1 MSAIWQQVRR
11 YRYGILAV
19 VLLLIAGKVAYSYFA
34 TPAKTAQKSQ
44 NVTVERGELVST
56 VSATGTIKPVN
67 MVDISSKISGLVK
80 EVKVSENDQV
90 QVGQVLL
97 TLDDT
102 HLQALVSQARS
113 RLALASANVERS
125 EKMHAIG
132 AVSDQQLDAAR
143 TDYNVA
149 QASYDDATAQLA
161 DTVIRTPINGKII
174 GKPIPAGQAVAPGI
188 SSPMVLMTVADL
200 SNMQIE
206 TQVDESDIGKIQLGQ
221 NVTFTVDAYPG
232 KTFSGKVANISAK
245 ANVQQNVVY
254 YSVLV
259 DVETMEDLL
268 RPTMTARVSIQIGSN
283 KNALLLPLSAVKSNN
298 GQQYV
303 VVMNQ
308 QGKAENVAVTTG
320 LMSEDKV
327 EILSGLAEGD
337 TVLLQQT
344 KTQTGSNSAPA
355 GAGGMFR
362 ALGR

>member
-1 MSAIWQQVRR
+1 MSALWQKIRR

-19 VLLLIAGKVAYSYFA
+19 VLLLIVSKVAYSYFA
-34 TPAKTAQKSQ
+34 TPAKTTQKSQ
-44 NVTVERGELVST
+44 TVTVERGELVST

-80 EVKVSENDQV
+80 EVKVNENDQV
-90 QVGQVLL
+90 QAGQILL

-125 EKMHAIG
+125 EKLHAIG
-132 AVSDQQLDAAR
+132 AVSDQQLDAER

-149 QASYDDATAQLA
+149 QASYADATAQLA

-221 NVTFTVDAYPG
+221 TVTFTVDAYPG
-232 KTFSGKVANISAK
+232 KTFRGKVANISAK

-259 DVETMEDLL
+259 DVDTMEDLL

-303 VVMNQ
+303 VVMNP
-308 QGKAENVAVTTG
+308 QGKNENVAVTTG

-327 EILSGLAEGD
+327 EILSGLSEGD

-344 KTQTGSNSAPA
+344 KPQTASSSTPA
-355 GAGGMFR
+355 GASGMFR
-362 ALGR
+362 GLGR